1 MSSLPHSLSSRSSQ
15 GTFDGLSGVDGLSGF
30 AFQEMSAIN
39 VPTPTQSFSPPS
51 FGLWLPSR
59 RSEPSKNPGVL
70 TLGGTNST
78 LFEGT
83 ELTYYPLNLYS
94 LSDYYSPEY
103 LAERGI
109 TDEESHK

>member
-1 MSSLPHSLSSRSSQ
+1 M
-15 GTFDGLSGVDGLSGF
+15 
-30 AFQEMSAIN
+30 
-39 VPTPTQSFSPPS
+39 
-51 FGLWLPSR
+51 
-59 RSEPSKNPGVL
+59 NPGVL